1 MNVSSDRLR
10 RICRQITVASPSAE
24 AMNLGN
30 WSGSKFGR
38 YLLQS
43 EQPLLDKTCSA
54 LGGYHLM
61 HLGVTA
67 EQCCFQA
74 AKQLH
79 QFYIRPP
86 GQVLGFDAGTTLA
99 DYSDLPLPSAVVDV
113 AVLQHALEYSS
124 SPQAVLAETARVM
137 SAGAHLLIFVI
148 NPYGP
153 MGLARVPMR
162 LLTQRPEY
170 QFYGLQKNRIK
181 DWLALLNFQVIQVAN
196 GAYHMP
202 FERLNNF
209 EGDSLWA
216 RGCKKIHFPWGN
228 FYMIHAV
235 KRVAG
240 GIRKTNPLWKPAVSN
255 DYRMPSEDR
264 RMKNQ

>member
-1 MNVSSDRLR
+1 MKFSPDWLR
-10 RICRQITVASPSAE
+10 RTCRQITDAKPSAE

-30 WSGSKFGR
+30 WSSEQFGR
-38 YLLQS
+38 YLLAS
-43 EQPLLDKTCSA
+43 EQQLLAKTCNA
-54 LGGYHLM
+54 IGGYHLM
-61 HLGVTA
+61 HLGVTHN
-67 EQCCFQA
+67 QCGFQA
-74 AKQLH
+74 AGQLN

-86 GQVLGFDAGTTLA
+86 GQVLACDVGIAVA
-99 DYSDLPLPSAVVDV
+99 DYSDLPLPSAVVDM
-113 AVLQHALEYSS
+113 AVLQHALEYSC

-137 SAGAHLLIFVI
+137 SAGAHLLVFVI

-153 MGLARVPMR
+153 MGLSRGPMR
-162 LLTQRPEY
+162 LLAKRPEY
-170 QFYGLQKNRIK
+170 QFYGLQKSRIK

-209 EGDSLWA
+209 YKDSMWV
-216 RGCKKIHFPWGN
+216 RGCEKIQFPWGN

-240 GIRKTNPLWKPAVSN
+240 GIRKSNPLWKPAVSN
-255 DYRMPSEDR
+255 DYRMPSEDSNV
-264 RMKNQ
+264 KN